1 MDIIQNKGMIYM
13 EDQAGRYYILDGAVR
28 EASEPVRVETASG
41 RTAYEVIRI
50 IRGVPLFYQ
59 DHYDRI
65 KATFKSIGLP
75 LEMDAGQLTDDMKK
89 LLKVNGLS
97 NCNVKAVLF
106 DEAGKQRKLIY
117 ISRSYY
123 PSEEEASRGVK
134 AGLFRIERQNPN
146 AKLINQTY
154 KDAVN
159 KKIQEGGYFEVLL
172 VDSLGR
178 ITEGSKSNAF
188 FVKGNKIF
196 TAPGQFVLKGITRKY
211 VFEACKSAGFEVVE
225 EFIGADSLVQADG
238 AFFSGTS
245 IKVLPIRTIDEIILN
260 SSENAVVSAVR
271 REYDRLLEKYIEEY
285 VKIW

>member
-1 MDIIQNKGMIYM
+1 M
-13 EDQAGRYYILDGAVR
+13 EDNAGQYYVLDGAVK
-28 EASEPVRVETASG
+28 EASEPMRVATESG

-59 DHYDRI
+59 DHYDRM
-65 KATFKSIGLP
+65 KATFETIGLP
-75 LEMDAGQLTDDMKK
+75 LEMDAARLKEYMKK
-89 LLKVNGLS
+89 LLLVNGLA
-97 NCNVKAVLF
+97 NCNVKVIVF
-106 DEAGKQRKLIY
+106 HEAGKQKKLAY
-117 ISRSYY
+117 ISKSYY
-123 PSEEEASRGVK
+123 PSEKEADTGVK

-146 AKLINQTY
+146 AKLINQSY

-159 KKIQEGGYFEVLL
+159 AKIHEGGYYEVLL

-188 FVKGNKIF
+188 FVKRNMIF

-211 VFEACKSAGFEVVE
+211 VFEACRNAGFEVAE
-225 EFIGADSLVQADG
+225 EFIGADSLKQVDG

-245 IKVLPIRTIDEIILN
+245 IKVLPIRMIDDITLN
-260 SSENAVVSAVR
+260 SSENSIVSAVR
-271 REYDRLLEKYIEEY
+271 REYDLLLEKYIEEC